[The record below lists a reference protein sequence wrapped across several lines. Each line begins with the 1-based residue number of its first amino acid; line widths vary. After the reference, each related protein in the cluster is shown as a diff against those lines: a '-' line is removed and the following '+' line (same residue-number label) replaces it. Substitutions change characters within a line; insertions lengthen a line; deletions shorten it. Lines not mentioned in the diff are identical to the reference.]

1 MEGKLN
7 EGSLCFLGG
16 AILDL
21 NTRADVLDCSFP
33 ATAFPGWL
41 EGFGDRFLHH
51 LLYSSSDELFG
62 CIVVVKETQGFR
74 PHAVDT
80 RVVGLVRLVVSS
92 IEFPKILDLFVN
104 LCQCEISLTTAFE
117 MVNNRPP
124 EPLRVETLSNTIV

>member
-7 EGSLCFLGG
+7 ENSLCFLEG

-21 NTRADVLDCSFP
+21 STRVDVLDCPFP

-41 EGFGDRFLHH
+41 GDRFPHH

-62 CIVVVKETQGFR
+62 CKFEVKVIQGFC

-80 RVVGLVRLVVSS
+80 RVVGLVRLFDSMVM
-92 IEFPKILDLFVN
+92 PKIFDLFVN

-117 MVNNRPP
+117 MAHNRLLEPP
-124 EPLRVETLSNTIV
+124 RVETLSNTIV